1 MSQHSIT
8 QQDLEALADT
18 YDKIRQVFN
27 DKSLASDKVLT
38 KDLENHLRICISEL
52 SDKLLSNSPNEVL
65 ELYAWYSRYKL
76 YGVCMNKVSELLEF
90 FSLNSGKLLAEVV
103 EKMNEFVEKIVFEAV
118 NSIENKDKVS
128 VDAYQT
134 QRELDQV
141 LRAAEGLE
149 ENILVTNI

>member
-1 MSQHSIT
+1 
-8 QQDLEALADT
+8 
-18 YDKIRQVFN
+18 
-27 DKSLASDKVLT
+27 
-38 KDLENHLRICISEL
+38 
-52 SDKLLSNSPNEVL
+52 
-65 ELYAWYSRYKL
+65 
-76 YGVCMNKVSELLEF
+76 MNKVSELLEF

-103 EKMNEFVEKIVFEAV
+103 DKMNEFVEKIVFEAV

-128 VDAYQT
+128 VNAYQT